1 MKLKGIT
8 IIKNYGDLV
17 IGKRFDGNSQYYYYR
32 FYVGKK
38 VSSDGYMCRSLQT
51 RSKYDAKRLAVDK
64 WKKYHSGAIQTSP
77 NESKLSFFAEMYIDD
92 KRKRLDAKEIL
103 YKHGLKTDISRIEK
117 SIYDFFG
124 KNTDVRKIDYHQ
136 IREYL
141 FEHLKDI
148 KGKTRLNYKKL
159 LSDILKFAVIQK
171 CIEQLPVFPETPI
184 GEQNSHPPYTNT
196 EVIMFKDEIRR
207 RIKSTDKVDMDN
219 NRIYRELGDY
229 IDFCRFSHL
238 RPGKEIL
245 LLQHKHLEE
254 VQTIDGMKGLVITP
268 ATRKVKKND
277 KDLCFGRPL
286 LREIYVNRII
296 KRNPID
302 TGNEYL
308 FFNYSDYRN
317 DFDIESLL
325 KKVHM
330 HFKKLSQFL
339 NLYKSEY
346 GDRPIYSL
354 RATGFMDD
362 KMQGFDMEEI
372 AKNAN
377 SSTQMFDTRYLSKY
391 SHMEKGKMLKT
402 LFGNDKRNPKKQ
414 K

>member
-1 MKLKGIT
+1 MRLKGIT
-8 IIKNYGDLV
+8 VIKNYGDLV

-51 RSKYDAKRLAVDK
+51 RSHYDARRLAIDE
-64 WKKYHSGAIQTSP
+64 WKKYHSGTSQLSP
-77 NESKLSFFAEMYIDD
+77 NESRLSFFAEMYIDD
-92 KRKRLDAKEIL
+92 KRKRIDANEINYKKGLTTDVNRINNSL
-103 YKHGLKTDISRIEK
+103 YE
-117 SIYDFFG
+117 FFG
-124 KNTDVRKIDYHQ
+124 KDTDVRKIDYHK

-141 FEHLKDI
+141 FEYLKDI
-148 KGKTRLNYKKL
+148 KGKTRINYRKL
-159 LSDILKFAVIQK
+159 LKDILVFAVIEK
-171 CIEQLPVFPETPI
+171 CIESLPVFPDT
-184 GEQNSHPPYTNT
+184 GLGQQQSYAPYTDK
-196 EVIMFKDEIRR
+196 EVQMIKDEVRR

-219 NRIYRELGDY
+219 NHIYRELNDY

-245 LLQHKHLEE
+245 LLQHKHIEE
-254 VQTIDGMKGLVITP
+254 VQTINGMKGMVITP

-277 KDLCFGRPL
+277 KDLCFGRPI
-286 LREIYVNRII
+286 LREIYVNRIV

-308 FFNYSDYRN
+308 FFNHNDLRN
-317 DFDIESLL
+317 DLDVKSLMQ
-325 KKVHM
+325 KVHM

-362 KMQGFDMEEI
+362 KMQGFDMEEV

-377 SSTQMFDTRYLSKY
+377 SSTQMFDTRYLSKF
-391 SHMEKGKMLKT
+391 SHMEKGKMLEQ
-402 LFGNDKRNPKKQ
+402 LFGNDKRNPKNQ